1 MGFTITQP
9 KKKDIK
15 PRLLLVFTDSVHFLD
30 NLVRNLGENN
40 FYYLSQK
47 FNFPHDYW
55 DSLKKF
61 KEGLSSK
68 DKFYKQLINIVI
80 SDKKYEQ
87 YEKNS

>member
-55 DSLKKF
+55 DSLKNLRKVYLAKISF
-61 KEGLSSK
+61 ISNW
-68 DKFYKQLINIVI
+68 LIL
-80 SDKKYEQ
+80 
-87 YEKNS
+87 

>member
-55 DSLKKF
+55 DNFKKF

-68 DKFYKQLINIVI
+68 DKFYKQLINIAI

>member
-30 NLVRNLGENN
+30 NLVRNLGGNN

-55 DSLKKF
+55 DNLKKF
-61 KEGLSSK
+61 KEDLSSK
-68 DKFYKQLINIVI
+68 DKFYKQLINIAI

>member
-30 NLVRNLGENN
+30 NLVRYLGENN

-47 FNFPHDYW
+47 FNFPHDY
-55 DSLKKF
+55 
-61 KEGLSSK
+61 
-68 DKFYKQLINIVI
+68 
-80 SDKKYEQ
+80 
-87 YEKNS
+87 